1 MSGILRK
8 AAIDLRFTEW
18 QQWPNSGSS
27 KQKGPAN
34 TGPFL
39 DRSFDRPYSLQLIAM
54 NKVCRINTSGSLS
67 FHKMEN

>member
-1 MSGILRK
+1 LTATLPPDTADK
-8 AAIDLRFTEW
+8 ANGRIGRIPEV
-18 QQWPNSGSS
+18 Q

-39 DRSFDRPYSLQLIAM
+39 DRSFDRPYSLHLIAM